1 MRYISRHQIC
11 QPTISTVSLATT
23 ARSSFMAEDRGNRTD
38 LRDQENDDDDAA
50 VFSYDSGYVPL
61 QLHIVSY
68 HKTTHNKVF
77 SAITWQQ
84 FQLLDS

>member
-11 QPTISTVSLATT
+11 QPTVSSASLATT
-23 ARSSFMAEDRGNRTD
+23 ARSSCMAEDRGNRTD
-38 LRDQENDDDDAA
+38 LRDQENDDDAA
-50 VFSYDSGYVPL
+50 AFSYDSGYVPL

>member
-1 MRYISRHQIC
+1 
-11 QPTISTVSLATT
+11 
-23 ARSSFMAEDRGNRTD
+23 MAEDRGNRTD

-50 VFSYDSGYVPL
+50 AFSYDSGYVPL

-77 SAITWQQ
+77 SALSLGNS
-84 FQLLDS
+84 FSC